1 MIERSN
7 YHDVKE
13 FLNFHVAV
21 KQSDPRTVE
30 NYRWRLKYLLEWAD
44 SKRLSSA
51 NTIKPSFPVYL
62 DSLDGEQSRMSAA
75 RFTAIC
81 KTARAFL
88 SWARMAFPGRYRGVS
103 EFWIMTI
110 RPPRARSEQ
119 AELQTRELYTLDD
132 VLQLVRFEPG
142 NSFMLRRSQAAVAFL
157 FLSGMRIGA
166 FVTLPIGCVDLPGM
180 RVMQLP
186 EKGVATKNRKAAE
199 TSLINIPELLDVV
212 HKWDQFIRPRLSDR
226 HLWYA
231 FLDLYG
237 NLAQNIP
244 NQKTLVERRIGFNAD
259 LKELC
264 QAAGVRYLSAHK
276 LRHGNAV
283 YCIKRAKDMAQMKA
297 ISENLMHATI
307 GITDGIYGRL
317 ARDDKHRLITG
328 L

>member
-1 MIERSN
+1 MIDRMN
-7 YHDVKE
+7 YRDVKA
-13 FLNFHVAV
+13 FMDYHVNV

-30 NYRWRLKYLLEWAD
+30 NYWTRLKYLLEWAD
-44 SKRLSSA
+44 AKRLSSSH
-51 NTIKPSFPVYL
+51 TLKPTFPAYL
-62 DSLDGEQSRMSAA
+62 DNLDGEHIRMSAT

-81 KTARAFL
+81 KTARAFF
-88 SWARMAFPGRYRGVS
+88 SWARIAFPGRYRGVT
-103 EFWIMTI
+103 EFWIMSL

-132 VLQLVRFEPG
+132 VLQLCRFDTG
-142 NSFMLRRSQAAVAFL
+142 NSYMLRRSQAAAAFL

-199 TSLINIPELLDVV
+199 TSLLNIAELLDVV
-212 HKWDQFIRPRLSDR
+212 RKWDAFVRVGLSDR
-226 HLWYA
+226 HPWYA
-231 FLDLYG
+231 ALDLDG
-237 NLAQNIP
+237 KLAKEIP
-244 NQKTLVERRIGFNAD
+244 CQKTLVDRRHSFNDD
-259 LKELC
+259 LRLLC
-264 QAAGVRYLSAHK
+264 QAAGVQYLSAHK
-276 LRHGNAV
+276 FRHGHAV

>member
-1 MIERSN
+1 MIDRNN
-7 YHDVKE
+7 YRDVRA
-13 FLNFHVAV
+13 FLDYHVTV

-30 NYRWRLKYLLEWAD
+30 NYWTRLKHLLEWAD
-44 SKRLSSA
+44 AKRFSSVH
-51 NTIKPSFPVYL
+51 TIKPTFPAYL
-62 DSLDGEQSRMSAA
+62 DSLDGEHRLSAA

-88 SWARMAFPGRYRGVS
+88 SWARIAFPGRYRGVS
-103 EFWIMTI
+103 EFWIMSL
-110 RPPRARSEQ
+110 RPPRSRSEQ
-119 AELQTRELYTLDD
+119 AELQTRELYSLDD
-132 VLQLVRFEPG
+132 VLRLCSFDVG
-142 NSFMLRRSQAAVAFL
+142 SSFMLRRSQAAAAFL

-199 TSLINIPELLDVV
+199 TSLLNIPDLLAVV
-212 HKWDQFIRPRLSDR
+212 QNWDAFVRPRLSER
-226 HLWYA
+226 HPWYA
-231 FLDLYG
+231 FLNLDG
-237 NLAQNIP
+237 ELAQLIP
-244 NQKTLVERRIGFNAD
+244 DQKTLIDRRHGFNAD
-259 LKELC
+259 LRELC
-264 QAAGVRYLSAHK
+264 EAAGVRYLSAHK
-276 LRHGNAV
+276 FRHGHAV

>member
-7 YHDVKE
+7 YHDVKA
-13 FLNFHVAV
+13 FLDFHVSV

-44 SKRLSSA
+44 AKRLSSA
-51 NTIKPSFPVYL
+51 NNIKPSFPVYL
-62 DSLDGEQSRMSAA
+62 DNLNGEHVKMCAA

-81 KTARAFL
+81 KTARAFF
-88 SWARMAFPGRYRGVS
+88 SWARIAFPGRYRGVS
-103 EFWIMTI
+103 ELWITTL
-110 RPPRARSEQ
+110 RPPRSRSEQ
-119 AELQTRELYTLDD
+119 AELQTRELYSLED
-132 VLQLVRFEPG
+132 VLKLCSFDVG
-142 NSFMLRRSQAAVAFL
+142 SSFMLRRSQAAAAFL

-180 RVMQLP
+180 LVLQLP
-186 EKGVATKNRKAAE
+186 ERGVATKNRKAAE
-199 TSLINIPELLDVV
+199 TSLLNIPALMAVV
-212 HKWDQFIRPRLSDR
+212 QEWDAFVRSRLSDR
-226 HLWYA
+226 HPWYA
-231 FLDLYG
+231 FLDLDG
-237 NLAQNIP
+237 ELAQLIP
-244 NQKTLVERRIGFNAD
+244 DQKTLIDRRHGFNDD
-259 LKELC
+259 LRELC
-264 QAAGVRYLSAHK
+264 EAAGVRYLSAHK
-276 LRHGNAV
+276 FRHGHAV